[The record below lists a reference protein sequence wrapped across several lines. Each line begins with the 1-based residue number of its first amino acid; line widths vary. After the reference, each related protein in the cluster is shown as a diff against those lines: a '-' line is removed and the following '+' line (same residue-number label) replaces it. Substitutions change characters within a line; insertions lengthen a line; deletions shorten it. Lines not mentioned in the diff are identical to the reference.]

1 MVQVWAEGPKAPGAA
16 RPERA
21 CGAHLR
27 TFSKVNK
34 VDRLKIAVKFLI
46 ALGLS
51 LLLVW
56 VVRTFAFTVFTVPAG
71 GLPPQLKAGTRV
83 IVNRIDCDFFNRGE
97 VVVFRD
103 SVLAPYKN
111 QGRSQAGNQGRSQ
124 AGNQGWSQ
132 PRKFVS
138 EAYFIG
144 RIEKLPGDTILVDT
158 ASYVIPT
165 VCCRRCGCKDCRFY
179 LLKTPAGQ
187 QLVHKHQ
194 MIGKAYKLF

>member
-1 MVQVWAEGPKAPGAA
+1 M
-16 RPERA
+16 
-21 CGAHLR
+21 
-27 TFSKVNK
+27 
-34 VDRLKIAVKFLI
+34 KIAVKFLI

-71 GLPPQLKAGTRV
+71 GLPPQLKAGNRV

-103 SVLAPYKN
+103 SVFAPDKN
-111 QGRSQAGNQGRSQ
+111 QAQNQAGNQAQSQ
-124 AGNQGWSQ
+124 AQPR

-144 RIEKLPGDTILVDT
+144 RVEKLPGDTVRIDT
-158 ASYVIPT
+158 ASYIIPV

-179 LLKTPAGQ
+179 LLKTPTGQ

>member
-1 MVQVWAEGPKAPGAA
+1 M
-16 RPERA
+16 
-21 CGAHLR
+21 
-27 TFSKVNK
+27 
-34 VDRLKIAVKFLI
+34 KIAVKFLI

-56 VVRTFAFTVFTVPAG
+56 AVRTYAFTVFTVPAG
-71 GLPPQLKAGTRV
+71 GLPPQLKAGNRV

-97 VVVFRD
+97 VVVFTD
-103 SVLAPYKN
+103 SVFAPVEN
-111 QGRSQAGNQGRSQ
+111 QGQIQVGNQAQNQAGNQAQSQ
-124 AGNQGWSQ
+124 AQPR

-144 RIEKLPGDTILVDT
+144 RVEKLPGDTVRIDT
-158 ASYVIPT
+158 ASYIIPV
-165 VCCRRCGCKDCRFY
+165 VCCKRCGCKDCRFY
-179 LLKTPAGQ
+179 LLKTPTGQ

>member
-1 MVQVWAEGPKAPGAA
+1 M
-16 RPERA
+16 
-21 CGAHLR
+21 
-27 TFSKVNK
+27 
-34 VDRLKIAVKFLI
+34 KIAVKFLI

-71 GLPPQLKAGTRV
+71 GLPPQLQAGNRV
-83 IVNRIDCDFFNRGE
+83 IVNRIDCDFFDRGD
-97 VVVFRD
+97 VVVFTD
-103 SVLAPYKN
+103 SVFAPAKK
-111 QGRSQAGNQGRSQ
+111 QAQSQAGNQGESQ
-124 AGNQGWSQ
+124 AQAQ
-132 PRKFVS
+132 PQARKFVS

-158 ASYVIPT
+158 ASFIIPM

-179 LLKTPAGQ
+179 LLKTPTGQ

>member
-1 MVQVWAEGPKAPGAA
+1 M
-16 RPERA
+16 
-21 CGAHLR
+21 
-27 TFSKVNK
+27 
-34 VDRLKIAVKFLI
+34 KIAVKFLI

-56 VVRTFAFTVFTVPAG
+56 VVRTYAFTVFTVPAG
-71 GLPPQLKAGTRV
+71 GLPPQLQAGNRV
-83 IVNRIDCDFFNRGE
+83 IVNRIDCDFFNRGD
-97 VVVFRD
+97 VVVFTD
-103 SVLAPYKN
+103 SVFAPVKK
-111 QGRSQAGNQGRSQ
+111 QAQSQAGNQGESQ
-124 AGNQGWSQ
+124 AQ
-132 PRKFVS
+132 PQARKFVS

-158 ASYVIPT
+158 ASFIIPM

-179 LLKTPAGQ
+179 LLKTPTGQ

>member
-1 MVQVWAEGPKAPGAA
+1 M
-16 RPERA
+16 
-21 CGAHLR
+21 
-27 TFSKVNK
+27 
-34 VDRLKIAVKFLI
+34 KIAVKFLI

-71 GLPPQLKAGTRV
+71 GLPPQLKAGNRV
-83 IVNRIDCDFFNRGE
+83 IVNRIDCDFFNRGD
-97 VVVFRD
+97 VVVFTD
-103 SVLAPYKN
+103 SVFAPVEN
-111 QGRSQAGNQGRSQ
+111 QGQSQV
-124 AGNQGWSQ
+124 
-132 PRKFVS
+132 RKFVS
-138 EAYFIG
+138 KAYFIG

-158 ASYVIPT
+158 VKYVIPT

-179 LLKTPAGQ
+179 LLKTPTGQ

>member
-1 MVQVWAEGPKAPGAA
+1 M
-16 RPERA
+16 
-21 CGAHLR
+21 
-27 TFSKVNK
+27 
-34 VDRLKIAVKFLI
+34 KIAVKFLI

-56 VVRTFAFTVFTVPAG
+56 AVRTFAFTVFTVPAG
-71 GLPPQLKAGTRV
+71 GLPPQLKAGNRV

-103 SVLAPYKN
+103 SVFAPDKN
-111 QGRSQAGNQGRSQ
+111 QAQSQV
-124 AGNQGWSQ
+124 
-132 PRKFVS
+132 RKFVS

-144 RIEKLPGDTILVDT
+144 RVEKLPGDTVRIDT
-158 ASYVIPT
+158 ASYIIPV
-165 VCCRRCGCKDCRFY
+165 VCCKRCGCKDCRFY
-179 LLKTPAGQ
+179 LLKTPTGQ